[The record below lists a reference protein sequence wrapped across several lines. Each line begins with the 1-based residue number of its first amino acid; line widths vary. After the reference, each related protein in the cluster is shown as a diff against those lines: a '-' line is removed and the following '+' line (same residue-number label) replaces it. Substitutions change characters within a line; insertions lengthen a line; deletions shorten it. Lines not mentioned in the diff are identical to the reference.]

1 MLDLRTITVTL
12 QGETFTVPEPTRRV
26 ARRLQAGVLRIAPKM
41 FAMRSALANA
51 GLTNAK
57 PTTDEMT
64 EIAQKL
70 DLETSAAMLDLYD
83 PLCDWL
89 LEAIPGVPARVIE
102 NAEEAEL
109 VRAFTAVKEFIEAP
123 FLKSGHAAV
132 QTALKPSVAI
142 PPSSISDALP
152 PSPTPNGSP
161 ASTS

>member
-1 MLDLRTITVTL
+1 MLDLRSVTVTL

-41 FAMRSALANA
+41 FAMRAALTNA

-70 DLETSAAMLDLYD
+70 DLETSAAMMDLYD

-109 VRAFTAVKEFIEAP
+109 VRAFIAIKELVEAP
-123 FLKSGHAAV
+123 FLKSGSACVPSAP
-132 QTALKPSVAI
+132 KPSVAI
-142 PPSSISDALP
+142 PPSSTSDALP
-152 PSPTPNGSP
+152 PLPPKIGNP